1 MSGNNAIQFPGPQLK
16 DGDGDDGEETFTS
29 SIGIE
34 LVHNGFIVR
43 AMLDDGEEWTHVY
56 PMDGKGDIGPQGMIN
71 DLIMALGLEGRV
83 TKVKDQQ

>member
-16 DGDGDDGEETFTS
+16 DGDGEDEETLTS

-34 LVHNGFIVR
+34 LVTNGFIVR

-56 PMDGKGDIGPQGMIN
+56 PMDGKGDVGPQGMIN
-71 DLIMALGLEGRV
+71 DLIMALGLQGRV
-83 TKVKDQQ
+83 TLVKDQKN